1 MSLQT
6 NVFENGRWVTRN
18 IDPYQARARNTEPQR
33 KGQTASSPFVLT
45 NVPSIGLL
53 TRTVVRS
60 PVIKWII
67 PAKIRHETKN
77 DVLFITAASVQI
89 KEISEDYALKTIA
102 IKDDFDAPIRA
113 ARALGDPR
121 ELAHVNQSANR
132 KSERD
137 GEGAS
142 DNNGEYQNNGS
153 RQRPPH
159 SIPVYSPH
167 ISPHIAVLALESNK
181 LVFLCAV
188 SGTSDHPQ
196 FLCCQKELPAS
207 PSPLEKLGE
216 HIAVDPKSV
225 LLDLRATLSDKSRSR
240 AIAVAA
246 QEGIVYVYM
255 LHSMDNMR
263 TVLVEESKFNPIKEV
278 SMPMCMRRRL
288 SSANTFDVKERR
300 LPDVPAGCSILKM
313 EFLHPSENDHEQII
327 LLLIISRNGKAR
339 MLWYEWNCRMSLRG
353 SQLKPSV
360 QSVPQ
365 DERLPLLLIPLQHLT
380 AFIVVYEKQIAL
392 YKDLLTGTPH
402 RYIQR
407 LEEVKDPEGIGTFGR
422 LPVWVQWARPMRKT
436 TDKFTID
443 HDGIF
448 LCREDGVVQYLS
460 LLNEEH
466 VLDSKQKAGRLGIN
480 VNTAFA
486 VLDVAPD
493 KADVFAAGG
502 DMSEGGLW
510 RTDLYNW

>member
-45 NVPSIGLL
+45 DVPSIGLL
-53 TRTVVRS
+53 TRTLVRS

-77 DVLFITAASVQI
+77 DVLFITTASVQI
-89 KEISEDYALKTIA
+89 KEILEDYALRTIA

-113 ARALGDPR
+113 ARVLSDPR

-132 KSERD
+132 KLERD

-142 DNNGEYQNNGS
+142 GNYWEYQSNGS
-153 RQRPPH
+153 RPRTPH

-167 ISPHIAVLALESNK
+167 ISPNIAVLALESNK
-181 LVFLCAV
+181 LAFLCAV

-207 PSPLEKLGE
+207 SSPLEKLGE

-225 LLDLRATLSDKSRSR
+225 ILDLQAIISDKARSR

-263 TVLVEESKFNPIKEV
+263 TALAEKSEFNPIKEV
-278 SMPMCMRRRL
+278 SIPIYIRRHL
-288 SSANTFDVKERR
+288 SSITI
-300 LPDVPAGCSILKM
+300 CW
-313 EFLHPSENDHEQII
+313 
-327 LLLIISRNGKAR
+327 LINLTQRKGAFR
-339 MLWYEWNCRMSLRG
+339 MF
-353 SQLKPSV
+353 QL
-360 QSVPQ
+360 
-365 DERLPLLLIPLQHLT
+365 
-380 AFIVVYEKQIAL
+380 IAL
-392 YKDLLTGTPH
+392 Y
-402 RYIQR
+402 
-407 LEEVKDPEGIGTFGR
+407 
-422 LPVWVQWARPMRKT
+422 
-436 TDKFTID
+436 
-443 HDGIF
+443 
-448 LCREDGVVQYLS
+448 
-460 LLNEEH
+460 
-466 VLDSKQKAGRLGIN
+466 
-480 VNTAFA
+480 
-486 VLDVAPD
+486 
-493 KADVFAAGG
+493 
-502 DMSEGGLW
+502 
-510 RTDLYNW
+510 